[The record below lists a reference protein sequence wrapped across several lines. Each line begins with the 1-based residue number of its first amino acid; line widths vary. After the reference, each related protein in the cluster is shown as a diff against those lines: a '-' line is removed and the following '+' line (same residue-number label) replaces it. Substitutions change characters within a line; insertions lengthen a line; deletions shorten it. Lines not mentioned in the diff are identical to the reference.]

1 MFPLEVIN
9 SLASLGVGAVLG
21 GLAVTYLY
29 VYMRDQV
36 KEERERGEAEA
47 RREKERGEA
56 EVKREKERG
65 DELAAMNAR
74 QERMSERL
82 ITVVENSTAALGV
95 FASKLDALGVLN
107 DLHKRIEKLE
117 KRS

>member
-1 MFPLEVIN
+1 MFPLEFIN
-9 SLASLGVGAVLG
+9 ALASLGVGAVLG
-21 GLAVTYLY
+21 GLAITYLY

-36 KEERERGEAEA
+36 KQER
-47 RREKERGEA
+47 ERGEA

-65 DELAAMNAR
+65 DELATINAR

-82 ITVVENSTAALGV
+82 ITVVENSTTALGV

-107 DLHKRIEKLE
+107 DLHKRIEKIEKLE
-117 KRS
+117 KRA